1 MYQSR
6 KTMMSDLVGPGSKY
20 TDEDRRRAALE
31 YALTGSL
38 TKVAK
43 RTGIPRKT
51 VSDWKNKSDWWVEV
65 SAKVRHQKEAKILAD
80 NEEVIDKAHRE
91 IVDRLDNGD
100 VQLVRTKNGVE
111 LHRVP
116 VKAKDA
122 AVIRGISD
130 DKRRLSLNQPT
141 AITGKSTDMVA
152 LANEFRKL
160 SQQWDEK
167 RINSIPGESEEIE

>member
-1 MYQSR
+1 
-6 KTMMSDLVGPGSKY
+6 MSELVGPGSKY
-20 TDEDRRRAALE
+20 TDEDRRKAALE
-31 YALTGSL
+31 YSLTGSL
-38 TKVAK
+38 TKVAA

-51 VSDWKNKSDWWVEV
+51 LSDWKNKSDWWVEI
-65 SAKVRHQKEAKILAD
+65 SAAVRHQKEAKILAD

-122 AVIRGISD
+122 AVIGGISD
-130 DKRRLSLNQPT
+130 DKRRLTLNQPT
-141 AITGKSTDMVA
+141 AITGKSEDMAA

-167 RINSIPGESEEIE
+167 QVNVVAVQEESEENE